1 MAGDQIMTAEQAW
14 TLFGGV
20 AVERMRVEAE
30 RWFEFLQER
39 FEEVERRPKY
49 QRMLGEAYGRLTVH
63 LDHGDIGQALKQL
76 DWMRAEA
83 QFFANHPDFPVGPAD
98 G

>member
-1 MAGDQIMTAEQAW
+1 MTAGQAR
-14 TLFGGV
+14 TIFGGV
-20 AVERMRVEAE
+20 AVDRVRVEAE
-30 RWFEFLQER
+30 RWFEFLQEQ

-49 QRMLGEAYGRLTVH
+49 QRMLGEAYGRLSLH

-76 DWMRAEA
+76 DRMMAEA
-83 QFFANHPDFPVGPAD
+83 QFFANHPGFPVGPAD